1 MELYPLKSNPVY
13 SYRIWGGNKL
23 KTVLNKNHNQES
35 IGESWGISDI
45 EDNET
50 HVSEGDFL
58 GKTLK
63 DLISQFKC
71 DFVGSSVFKTF
82 GNNFPGGFAQDMFPS
97 AGFVTPDNQLVG
109 VLYAQLQ
116 KMIM

>member
-1 MELYPLKSNPVY
+1 
-13 SYRIWGGNKL
+13 
-23 KTVLNKNHNQES
+23 
-35 IGESWGISDI
+35 
-45 EDNET
+45 
-50 HVSEGDFL
+50 
-58 GKTLK
+58 
-63 DLISQFKC
+63 LISQFKC

-82 GNNFPGGFAQDMFPS
+82 GNNFPGGFAHEMFPS